1 MVVGGIDAS
10 GMRLSST
17 EIMVHGIDTREMK
30 WKNLPHAKLPHRFP
44 LSGIRAVNYRN
55 TIFAFGK
62 IDRIK
67 SYLNNLTCK

>member
-10 GMRLSST
+10 GRKLRST

-30 WKNLPHAKLPHRFP
+30 WKNLPHALPYRYEM
-44 LSGIRAVNYRN
+44 SGIRAVNYRN

-67 SYLNNLTCK
+67 SYLYNPTCK